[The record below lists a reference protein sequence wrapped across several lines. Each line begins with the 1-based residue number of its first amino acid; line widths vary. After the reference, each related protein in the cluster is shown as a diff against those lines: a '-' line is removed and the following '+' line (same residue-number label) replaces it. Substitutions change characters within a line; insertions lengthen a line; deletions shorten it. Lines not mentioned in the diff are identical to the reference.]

1 MRPHP
6 HQDVYKKK
14 KELGKSTLFLLVC
27 EVREK
32 KRAMRGVAFKGVRD
46 GSCVTLS
53 TVWDRNQGF

>member
-1 MRPHP
+1 MSRPHP

-46 GSCVTLS
+46 GQLCHTVNCV
-53 TVWDRNQGF
+53 G

>member
-46 GSCVTLS
+46 GQLCHTVNCV
-53 TVWDRNQGF
+53 G